1 MLRCCRCIWF
11 LPIIFIGTHSIAL
24 VKMDSVKLFFF
35 YMERCVLWMYAID
48 GFAAI
53 NTSSPKSKEECETE
67 ALKPDAEAD
76 AEAKGGEE
84 AGALEAKMSLMNGI
98 TVIVGSI
105 IGSGIF
111 VSPTGVLKYTGSV
124 NASLLVWI
132 ASGVFSM
139 IGAYCYAELGTMI
152 RLSGADY
159 AYIMETFGPFAAF
172 IRLWIECMIVRP
184 CSQAIVALTFS
195 VYVLKPI
202 FPECDPPEDATR
214 LLAAC
219 CILLLTFVNCWS
231 VRAATRVQD
240 WFTYAKLLALFIII
254 AAGIYQLCR
263 VRNLPRAI
271 AISCTLVTV
280 VYTFT
285 NVAFYTTLSPTEVL
299 GSAAVAVTFAERLFG
314 WFALSIPLFVAAST
328 FGAVN
333 GVLLTSS
340 RLFYAGAA
348 QGQMPEMLTMVSAR
362 ATPAAAVLAVALLS
376 LVYLTVSDIYALINY
391 VGFATWLSIGAAVL
405 CLPVLRYTQPNLE
418 RPIKVNL
425 FFPVIYIICTILVVA
440 FPAFASPAETGVG
453 CLMILT
459 AVPVYLLLLHP
470 RTRIKWLSSNLKLC
484 HRPCAKADVIIAT
497 ENEALNKVA
506 KSQKIVATSPNVSNK
521 ILKKKINAEKKV
533 TFQKEVLFKEAVTKG
548 DNTLVKNVTAKKAI
562 LKPPKKV
569 ESQKDDEVKNAPKPK
584 VKPVEKK
591 KKRQKTQ
598 INDTKL
604 MLKLMR
610 GRK

>member
-1 MLRCCRCIWF
+1 MAPQSKSTEEDCDTENLK
-11 LPIIFIGTHSIAL
+11 SDQED
-24 VKMDSVKLFFF
+24 VKS
-35 YMERCVLWMYAID
+35 
-48 GFAAI
+48 G
-53 NTSSPKSKEECETE
+53 
-67 ALKPDAEAD
+67 
-76 AEAKGGEE
+76 
-84 AGALEAKMSLMNGI
+84 GALEAKMSLLNGI

-111 VSPTGVLKYTGSV
+111 VSPTGVLMYTGSV
-124 NASLLVWI
+124 NASLIVWV

-152 RLSGADY
+152 RVSGADY

-172 IRLWIECMIVRP
+172 VRLWIECMIVRP

-202 FPECDPPEDATR
+202 FPECAPPEDATR

-231 VRAATRVQD
+231 VRAATLVQD

-263 VRNLPRAI
+263 GKVEHFSFEGTTNDVTSIALSFYSGLFAYNGWNYLNFIIEELKDPVRNLPRAI

-285 NVAFYTTLSPTEVL
+285 NVAFYTTLSPAEVL
-299 GSAAVAVTFAERLFG
+299 GSTAVAVTFAERLFG

-348 QGQMPEMLTMVSAR
+348 QGQMPGMLTMVTTR
-362 ATPAAAVLAVALLS
+362 ATPAPAVLAVALLS
-376 LVYLTVSDIYALINY
+376 LLYLTVSDIIALINY

-405 CLPVLRYTQPNLE
+405 CLPVLRYKQPNLE

-425 FFPVIYIICTILVVA
+425 FFPVVYIICTIAVVA
-440 FPAFASPAETGVG
+440 FPAYASPGETGVG

-459 AVPVYLLLLHP
+459 AVPVYLLLLEP
-470 RTRIKWLSSNLKLC
+470 RTRLKGLG
-484 HRPCAKADVIIAT
+484 
-497 ENEALNKVA
+497 
-506 KSQKIVATSPNVSNK
+506 
-521 ILKKKINAEKKV
+521 
-533 TFQKEVLFKEAVTKG
+533 AVTDAATRLMQKL
-548 DNTLVKNVTAKKAI
+548 TLSVR
-562 LKPPKKV
+562 PKMK
-569 ESQKDDEVKNAPKPK
+569 
-584 VKPVEKK
+584 
-591 KKRQKTQ
+591 
-598 INDTKL
+598 
-604 MLKLMR
+604 
-610 GRK
+610 

>member
-1 MLRCCRCIWF
+1 MGILQTW
-11 LPIIFIGTHSIAL
+11 FIGI
-24 VKMDSVKLFFF
+24 KM
-35 YMERCVLWMYAID
+35 
-48 GFAAI
+48 
-53 NTSSPKSKEECETE
+53 SPKSKASEEDSNPE
-67 ALKPDAEAD
+67 ALKSDSEQPDDGKES
-76 AEAKGGEE
+76 
-84 AGALEAKMSLMNGI
+84 GALEAKMSLLNGI

-124 NASLLVWI
+124 NASLLVWV
-132 ASGVFSM
+132 ASGIFSM
-139 IGAYCYAELGTMI
+139 VGAYCYAELGTMI
-152 RLSGADY
+152 RVSGADY

-263 VRNLPRAI
+263 GKVEHFTFEGTTSDVTSIALSFYSGLFAYNGWNYLNFIIEELKDPVRNLPRAI
-271 AISCTLVTV
+271 AISCALVTV
-280 VYTFT
+280 VYTLT

-348 QGQMPEMLTMVSAR
+348 QGQLPAMLTMVSAR
-362 ATPAAAVLAVALLS
+362 ATPAPAVLAVALLS
-376 LVYLTVSDIYALINY
+376 LLYLTVSDIYALINY

-405 CLPVLRYTQPNLE
+405 CLPVLRYTQPLLE

-425 FFPVIYIICTILVVA
+425 FFPIIYIICTILVVA
-440 FPAFASPAETGVG
+440 FPAWASPAETGVG

-459 AVPVYLLLLHP
+459 AVPVYLLLLEP
-470 RTRIKWLSSNLKLC
+470 RTRVEGLGFITAAATRLIQKLTLSVRPKIK
-484 HRPCAKADVIIAT
+484 
-497 ENEALNKVA
+497 
-506 KSQKIVATSPNVSNK
+506 
-521 ILKKKINAEKKV
+521 
-533 TFQKEVLFKEAVTKG
+533 
-548 DNTLVKNVTAKKAI
+548 
-562 LKPPKKV
+562 
-569 ESQKDDEVKNAPKPK
+569 
-584 VKPVEKK
+584 
-591 KKRQKTQ
+591 
-598 INDTKL
+598 
-604 MLKLMR
+604 
-610 GRK
+610 